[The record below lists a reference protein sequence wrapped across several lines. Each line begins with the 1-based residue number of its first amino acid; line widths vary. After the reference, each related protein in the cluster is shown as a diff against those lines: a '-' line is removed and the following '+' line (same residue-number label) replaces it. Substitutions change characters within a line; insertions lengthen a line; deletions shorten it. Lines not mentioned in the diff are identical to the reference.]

1 VASGTVTLV
10 KNRAPAG
17 RAMLLTRESLWSI
30 CLNGWKRCSRC
41 GIVDVVASEPG
52 DSLVTV
58 RSASGTGSLTIDP
71 IGGTDTYRVSIRA
84 AAALGASV
92 TVELHQRFEKFFSEM
107 ARDWRG
113 WDGERIFSARAP
125 GALADSLR
133 LGATADG
140 RGHVRLIAEAGQPW
154 LPEKETAEYETHIG
168 LPDPDE
174 GGTWAASVCLVLEA
188 GQLAELAADTESIGL
203 SSEPSGP
210 RIR

>member
-1 VASGTVTLV
+1 MPFTW
-10 KNRAPAG
+10 
-17 RAMLLTRESLWSI
+17 ESLRSI
-30 CLNGWKRCSRC
+30 CLIGWKRCSRC
-41 GIVDVVASEPG
+41 GIVDVVGSEPG
-52 DSLVTV
+52 DSFVTI

-71 IGGTDTYRVSIRA
+71 LGGTDTYRVSIRA
-84 AAALGASV
+84 AATLGASV

-154 LPEKETAEYETHIG
+154 LPEKEPPSTKLTLVFQTPMKG
-168 LPDPDE
+168 VR
-174 GGTWAASVCLVLEA
+174 GWAASACLVLEA
-188 GQLAELAADTESIGL
+188 GQLDELAADTASIGL
-203 SSEPSGP
+203 SSEPSSP